1 MSTNPTDFI
10 GRGVMFPMRVDQAGS
25 IAMSS
30 GVEEL
35 DSSIRMVLI
44 TAPGERLMRPN
55 FGCRIW
61 DLLFEPIN
69 ANTLGLMAVA
79 VREALGQWEPRVDVE
94 SVTVEPLD
102 GADGKVL
109 IHIGYVVKAT
119 NDLRNLVFPFY
130 VIPQEE
136 EA

>member
-1 MSTNPTDFI
+1 
-10 GRGVMFPMRVDQAGS
+10 MFPMRVDHAGS

-35 DSSIRMVLI
+35 DSAIRMVLI

-61 DLLFEPIN
+61 ELLFEPIN
-69 ANTLGLMAVA
+69 ANTIGLMAVA

-94 SVTVEPLD
+94 SVTIEPLA

-130 VIPQEE
+130 VIPQED

>member
-1 MSTNPTDFI
+1 
-10 GRGVMFPMRVDQAGS
+10 
-25 IAMSS
+25 
-30 GVEEL
+30 
-35 DSSIRMVLI
+35 MVLI

-61 DLLFEPIN
+61 ELLFEPIN
-69 ANTLGLMAVA
+69 ANTIGLMAVA

-94 SVTVEPLD
+94 SVTIEPLA

-130 VIPQEE
+130 VIPQED

>member
-1 MSTNPTDFI
+1 
-10 GRGVMFPMRVDQAGS
+10 MFPMRVDHAGS
-25 IAMSS
+25 IAMST

-35 DSSIRMVLI
+35 DSAIRMVLI

-61 DLLFEPIN
+61 ELLFEPIN
-69 ANTLGLMAVA
+69 ANTIGLMAVA

-94 SVTVEPLD
+94 SVTIESLD

-130 VIPQEE
+130 VIPQEDE
-136 EA
+136 S

>member
-1 MSTNPTDFI
+1 
-10 GRGVMFPMRVDQAGS
+10 MFPMRVDTAGS

-35 DSSIRMVLI
+35 DSAIRMVLI

-61 DLLFEPIN
+61 ELLFEPIN
-69 ANTLGLMAVA
+69 ANTIGLMAVA

-94 SVTVEPLD
+94 SVTIEPLA

-130 VIPQEE
+130 VIPQEDE
-136 EA
+136 S